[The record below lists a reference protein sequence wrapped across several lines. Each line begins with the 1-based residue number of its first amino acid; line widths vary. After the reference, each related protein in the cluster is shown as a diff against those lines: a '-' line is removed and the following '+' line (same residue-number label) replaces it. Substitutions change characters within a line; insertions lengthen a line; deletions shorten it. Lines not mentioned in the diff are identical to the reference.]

1 MCTGSAAPCLAGK
14 TPAGD
19 IRPHRSRPRAGFRVG
34 VVWHARCST
43 RPRTMRAC
51 QWLRRL
57 LWQGA
62 RQAHRAARAL
72 GLAGRGLAERLAY
85 RPREVV
91 VVAILAGGLFGGLAV
106 ERWRTRHPAIAERL
120 EAEPPR
126 LTSSAV
132 AHPVPR
138 PRPRGAA
145 ARCEEPSRATTRLS
159 RQAGDSGS
167 AQTRLDLN
175 RATPGELAR
184 LAGISWGLAARIIAA
199 REAFEGRDSSIQ
211 LEPLGRER
219 FTWSRRRL
227 PAPAGARF
235 EPEADGPAPV
245 ETPPAADAPEPESF
259 EGTSEA
265 APR

>member
-1 MCTGSAAPCLAGK
+1 
-14 TPAGD
+14 
-19 IRPHRSRPRAGFRVG
+19 
-34 VVWHARCST
+34 
-43 RPRTMRAC
+43 MRAC

-57 LWQGA
+57 LRQGA

-72 GLAGRGLAERLAY
+72 GLASRGLAERLAY

-91 VVAILAGGLFGGLAV
+91 VVALLGGGLFGGLAV
-106 ERWRTRHPAIAERL
+106 ERWRTGHLAIAERL

-126 LTSSAV
+126 LTRPAAARPV
-132 AHPVPR
+132 AP
-138 PRPRGAA
+138 PRPRGPA
-145 ARCEEPSRATTRLS
+145 ARCEEPGRGTTWLS
-159 RQAGDSGS
+159 RQAGDPGS
-167 AQTRLDLN
+167 ARTRLDLN

-199 REAFEGRDSSIQ
+199 REAFEGRDSSLQ

-227 PAPAGARF
+227 PAPAGARV

-245 ETPPAADAPEPESF
+245 ETLSASDAPEPESL

>member
-1 MCTGSAAPCLAGK
+1 
-14 TPAGD
+14 
-19 IRPHRSRPRAGFRVG
+19 
-34 VVWHARCST
+34 
-43 RPRTMRAC
+43 MRAC

-57 LWQGA
+57 LRLGA

-72 GLAGRGLAERLAY
+72 GLASRGLAERLAY

-91 VVAILAGGLFGGLAV
+91 VVALLAGGLFGGLAV
-106 ERWRTRHPAIAERL
+106 ERWRARHPATAERL
-120 EAEPPR
+120 EAERPR
-126 LTSSAV
+126 LSSSAV
-132 AHPVPR
+132 AHSVPR

-145 ARCEEPSRATTRLS
+145 ARCEEPGRGTTWPS

-167 AQTRLDLN
+167 ARTRLDLN

-199 REAFEGRDSSIQ
+199 REAFEDRDSGIQ

-219 FTWSRRRL
+219 FSRSRRRL
-227 PAPAGARF
+227 PAPTAGRF
-235 EPEADGPAPV
+235 EPQADGPAPV
-245 ETPPAADAPEPESF
+245 ETPSVWDAPEPESL
-259 EGTSEA
+259 EGTPEA